1 MKLLLKPL
9 TEDLRNIYEGH
20 SSYNEGDSGLDLFFP
35 KDTTLKYG
43 DCGVKV
49 DLEIQCE
56 GLMDDTE
63 KNSYYL
69 YPRSSISKT
78 PIRMSNSVGIID
90 AGYRQYYCSSRSCKS
105 EYS

>member
-43 DCGVKV
+43 DCKG
-49 DLEIQCE
+49 
-56 GLMDDTE
+56 
-63 KNSYYL
+63 
-69 YPRSSISKT
+69 
-78 PIRMSNSVGIID
+78 
-90 AGYRQYYCSSRSCKS
+90 
-105 EYS
+105 